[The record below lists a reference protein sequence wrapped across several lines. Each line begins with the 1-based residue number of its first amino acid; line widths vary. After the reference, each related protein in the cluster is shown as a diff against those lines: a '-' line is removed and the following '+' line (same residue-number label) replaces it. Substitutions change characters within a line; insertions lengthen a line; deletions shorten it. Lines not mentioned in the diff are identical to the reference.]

1 MSPLSVSVL
10 YWCLDPS
17 VLGISFVRS
26 GTTAEEQAPAAVANP
41 DEINLDADYSSD
53 EEEESKE
60 VGPSSPNYTM

>member
-1 MSPLSVSVL
+1 
-10 YWCLDPS
+10 LDPS